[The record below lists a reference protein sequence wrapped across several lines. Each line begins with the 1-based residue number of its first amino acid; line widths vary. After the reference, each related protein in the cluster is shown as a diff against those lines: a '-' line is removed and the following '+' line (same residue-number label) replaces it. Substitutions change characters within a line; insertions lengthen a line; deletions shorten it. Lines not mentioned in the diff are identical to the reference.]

1 MPSRLL
7 FFLFCFISLNNM
19 QPRRNWKV
27 NIWVKMFL
35 LMFHCGTAQER
46 FIGSKKTNENSNSD
60 SGLTISTALIFVLIY
75 GIAVLGILITKFNC

>member
-1 MPSRLL
+1 
-7 FFLFCFISLNNM
+7 
-19 QPRRNWKV
+19 
-27 NIWVKMFL
+27 
-35 LMFHCGTAQER
+35 MFHCGTAQER